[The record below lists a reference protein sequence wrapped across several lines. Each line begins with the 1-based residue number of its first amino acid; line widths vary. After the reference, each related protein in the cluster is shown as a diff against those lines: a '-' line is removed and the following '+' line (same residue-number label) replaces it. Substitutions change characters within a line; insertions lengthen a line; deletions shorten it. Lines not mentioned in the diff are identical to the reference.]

1 MSSIS
6 AIEYGELVSKTHDIN
21 EKEEEIKIKEED
33 STDSDNNV
41 D

>member
-6 AIEYGELVSKTHDIN
+6 AIEYGELVNKTRDIN
-21 EKEEEIKIKEED
+21 EKEEAIKIKEED